1 MHIQLDN
8 LGRRFNRSWIFRSL
22 STEIKAGSHL
32 IIQGANG
39 SGKSTL
45 TQILSGFL
53 SPSEGNISWHSSDKL
68 LIQAE
73 ELPFKISFAAPYQ
86 DLYQD
91 LSLMEM
97 LEFHLA
103 FRSLLPG
110 INTSD
115 FIDLIYLKG
124 EEDKLIKH
132 FSSGMKQRLKLGL
145 AILSEGDL
153 LLLDEPISNL
163 DKQASAWY
171 RELLHDYG
179 KGKTVIISTNDPD
192 NESIRQDQLIKIED
206 YK

>member
-1 MHIQLDN
+1 MHIKLDN

-22 STEIKAGSHL
+22 STEIKEGSHL

-45 TQILSGFL
+45 IQIISGFL
-53 SPSEGNISWHSSDKL
+53 SQSEGKISWTSSDKL
-68 LIQAE
+68 LISAE
-73 ELPFKISFAAPYQ
+73 NLPFKLSFAAPYQ

-91 LSLMEM
+91 LSLMES

-103 FRSLLPG
+103 FRTLLPG
-110 INTSD
+110 ISKSD

-145 AILSEGDL
+145 AILSQGEL

-163 DKQASAWY
+163 DKQAVVWY
-171 RELLHDYG
+171 RELLQEYA
-179 KGKTVIISTNDPD
+179 KEKTVIISTNDPD
-192 NESIRQDQLIKIED
+192 NESIKQDQLIKIED

>member
-53 SPSEGNISWHSSDKL
+53 SASEGKISWHSSDNI

-73 ELPFKISFAAPYQ
+73 DLPFKLSFAAPYQ

-91 LSLMEM
+91 LSLMEI

-110 INTSD
+110 INKSD

-171 RELLHDYG
+171 RELLQDYG
-179 KGKTVIISTNDPD
+179 KEKTVIISTNDPD

>member
-53 SPSEGNISWHSSDKL
+53 SPSEGKISWHSSDNM

-73 ELPFKISFAAPYQ
+73 DLPFKLSFAAPYQ

-91 LSLMEM
+91 LSLMEI

-110 INTSD
+110 ISRSE
-115 FIDLIYLKG
+115 FIDLVYLKG
-124 EEDKLIKH
+124 EERKLIKH

-163 DKQASAWY
+163 DKQASSWY
-171 RELLHDYG
+171 RELLREYS

>member
-1 MHIQLDN
+1 MHIKLDN

-22 STEIKAGSHL
+22 STEIKEGSHL

-53 SPSEGNISWHSSDKL
+53 SPSEGKITWHNPDNKL
-68 LIQAE
+68 ILAE
-73 ELPFKISFAAPYQ
+73 DLPFKLSFAAPYQ

-91 LSLMEM
+91 LSLMEI

-110 INTSD
+110 INKSD

-132 FSSGMKQRLKLGL
+132 FSSGMKQRLKLGV

-171 RELLHDYG
+171 RELLQDYG

>member
-1 MHIQLDN
+1 MHISLEN

-22 STEIKAGSHL
+22 STEIKEGSHL

-53 SPSEGNISWHSSDKL
+53 SPSEGKISWLSSDNL
-68 LIQAE
+68 PIQAE
-73 ELPFKISFAAPYQ
+73 DLPFKLSFAAPYQ

-91 LSLMEM
+91 LSLMEI

-110 INTSD
+110 INKSD

-171 RELLHDYG
+171 RELLQDYG
-179 KGKTVIISTNDPD
+179 KEKTVIISTNDPD

>member
-53 SPSEGNISWHSSDKL
+53 SPSEGKISWLSSDNL
-68 LIQAE
+68 PIQAE
-73 ELPFKISFAAPYQ
+73 DLPFKLSFAAPYQ

-91 LSLMEM
+91 LSLMEI

-110 INTSD
+110 INKSD

-171 RELLHDYG
+171 RELLQDYG
-179 KGKTVIISTNDPD
+179 KEKTVIISTNDPD

>member
-1 MHIQLDN
+1 MHISLEN

-22 STEIKAGSHL
+22 STEIKEGSHL

-53 SPSEGNISWHSSDKL
+53 SPSEGKISWLSSDNSP
-68 LIQAE
+68 IQAE
-73 ELPFKISFAAPYQ
+73 DLPFKLSFAAPYQ

-91 LSLMEM
+91 LSLMEI

-110 INTSD
+110 INKSD

-163 DKQASAWY
+163 DKQAATWY
-171 RELLHDYG
+171 RELLNDYG